1 MFVTKILEKKGVIQS
16 FGVAMILAPFIN
28 TLARLYVSHAASERT
43 FALYW
48 RYLTN
53 KPAFLLILALLTITN
68 GVLMLRGQKSAWR
81 FTLFVLGAYIVHQV
95 LNFGPNFRESWVA
108 ALYLGI
114 NILAFAFIVDQLVWK
129 VEAPKRPQAVQ
140 PKPAPAVAPIVPQAK
155 AQPPVAA
162 PTAVKPVVAPVQSP
176 VVAKVIAA
184 KPDASASN
192 VTPLR
197 RVKSYKS
204 KRRVLLSF
212 GEAVPWAQVT
222 GISSLGFQVKCL
234 LPQPPNGIE
243 SREVEF
249 QLNNGL
255 LLKARLTDSKNGQYL
270 FKYTNASPSDITR
283 LNQWLRDIA

>member
-1 MFVTKILEKKGVIQS
+1 MFVTKILEKKGVIQT

-28 TLARLYVSHAASERT
+28 SLTRLYVSHAASERT
-43 FALYW
+43 FSLYW

-53 KPAFLLILALLTITN
+53 KPTFLLILALLTITN
-68 GVLMLRGQKSAWR
+68 GVLMLRGKKSAWR

-129 VEAPKRPQAVQ
+129 VEAPKRPL
-140 PKPAPAVAPIVPQAK
+140 
-155 AQPPVAA
+155 
-162 PTAVKPVVAPVQSP
+162 
-176 VVAKVIAA
+176 AA
-184 KPDASASN
+184 KPNPASAVVVATPKLKAVPSSEPASN

-197 RVKSYKS
+197 RVVKSYKS
-204 KRRVLLSF
+204 KRRILLTF

-234 LPQPPNGIE
+234 LPQPPTGIE

>member
-1 MFVTKILEKKGVIQS
+1 MFVTKILEKKGVIQT

-28 TLARLYVSHAASERT
+28 SLTRLFVSHAASERT
-43 FALYW
+43 FSLYW

-53 KPAFLLILALLTITN
+53 KPAFLLILALLTIAN

-95 LNFGPNFRESWVA
+95 LNFAPNFRESWVA

-129 VEAPKRPQAVQ
+129 VEAPKRPQ
-140 PKPAPAVAPIVPQAK
+140 K
-155 AQPPVAA
+155 AQPQPV
-162 PTAVKPVVAPVQSP
+162 PTVVAVRAPEKAIPVREPQQKTP
-176 VVAKVIAA
+176 LAVVPLPSE
-184 KPDASASN
+184 KPT

-197 RVKSYKS
+197 KVKSYKS
-204 KRRVLLSF
+204 KRRILLSF
-212 GEAVPWAQVT
+212 GAADPWAQVT

-234 LPQPPNGIE
+234 LPQPPSGIE

-249 QLNNGL
+249 KLNNGL

-270 FKYTNASPSDITR
+270 FKYTNASSSDITR